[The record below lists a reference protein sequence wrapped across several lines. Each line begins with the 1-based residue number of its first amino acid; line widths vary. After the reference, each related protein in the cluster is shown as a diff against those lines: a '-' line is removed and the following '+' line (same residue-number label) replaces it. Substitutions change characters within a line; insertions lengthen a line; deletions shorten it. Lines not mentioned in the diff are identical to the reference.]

1 MGQQSTGQGEDAITG
16 RMPNTT
22 ITKFVDACMYNQV
35 PVVRRMLS
43 EGVDINAR
51 DSSGRTGLYRAMS
64 NNKTDTVRLLP
75 FIFKDL
81 VRHPLAGRVSFV
93 HQVGTSAFTIAM
105 GRLSSIL
112 WAFGPV
118 GSISASIRDAIYIL
132 SISSVECEE
141 KKKHLKVGRIQNSDF
156 STS

>member
-64 NNKTDTVRLLP
+64 NNKTDTVRLLLGHSDIQIDSTDSITDLHTACHNDSFESVRLFLAHP
-75 FIFKDL
+75 ACTKDIVSKVSRVGTTAEMVAKIMGNHGCARL
-81 VRHPLAGRVSFV
+81 VREYL
-93 HQVGTSAFTIAM
+93 
-105 GRLSSIL
+105 
-112 WAFGPV
+112 
-118 GSISASIRDAIYIL
+118 
-132 SISSVECEE
+132 E
-141 KKKHLKVGRIQNSDF
+141 KVDKPAE
-156 STS
+156 